1 VWVKSDIA
9 PGGNNATLTI
19 GDGSPMQLSS
29 THNGVVID
37 DDIKYNDGTVLS
49 PSKGEMP
56 EGQRGIPNITATTPR
71 GGMYQFTLPDNT
83 KIWLNNASDLKV
95 SPKFWNATQ
104 RVVQLTGQAYFE
116 VAKDA
121 KRPFIVQSAG
131 QNITVLGTHFDISAY
146 PGEAIKTTLLEGS
159 VRVTSLRGGTT
170 TQPPLHNEQD
180 GEAVTLKPNQQSI
193 VTTSNKIEVKQVDV
207 NEIIA
212 WKNGYFRFYDVDL
225 ESFMTT
231 IARWYNIEVN
241 YEGGISQYKDLAFG
255 GAVSRSKNISEVMKI
270 LEQTGKI
277 HYKIEGRKVTI
288 TK

>member
-1 VWVKSDIA
+1 
-9 PGGNNATLTI
+9 
-19 GDGSPMQLSS
+19 MQLSS